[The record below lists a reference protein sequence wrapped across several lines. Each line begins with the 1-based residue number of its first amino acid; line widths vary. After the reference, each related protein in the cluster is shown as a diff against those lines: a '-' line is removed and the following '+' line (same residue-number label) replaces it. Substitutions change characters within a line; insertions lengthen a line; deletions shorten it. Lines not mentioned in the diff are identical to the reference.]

1 MTRLRGKTIK
11 KSNKTFTMQGFRKD
25 WKDSRINGR
34 KKEIKMWNKNKKG
47 STINRFKFKTK
58 EILTGKQGYI

>member
-11 KSNKTFTMQGFRKD
+11 KSKKTFTMQGFRKD

-34 KKEIKMWNKNKKG
+34 KKEIKM
-47 STINRFKFKTK
+47 
-58 EILTGKQGYI
+58 